1 MRAFKKENPTLDK
14 LIRLAQ
20 ALQVDIGKI
29 FTFVKCEDPR
39 RRKVLLGGLLKRA
52 DVEQLKLA
60 VKIKGSDWMN
70 Y

>member
-1 MRAFKKENPTLDK
+1 MRVFKKENPTLDK

-39 RRKVLLGGLLKRA
+39 RRKVLLVRII
-52 DVEQLKLA
+52 E
-60 VKIKGSDWMN
+60 KG
-70 Y
+70 